1 MVKCGILDEQLRS
14 DRTALTASR
23 TIWPACRRGCPQT
36 VHLLALSWFG
46 STLKGELVAC
56 GGLCAAR
63 CTECR
68 IGNGRD
74 AVMVDDGI
82 GVTCAEPKLR

>member
-36 VHLLALSWFG
+36 VHLLALSWIG
-46 STLKGELVAC
+46 STLKVSSWRAEDYALHGPHWQWPR
-56 GGLCAAR
+56 R
-63 CTECR
+63 CHDR
-68 IGNGRD
+68 
-74 AVMVDDGI
+74 
-82 GVTCAEPKLR
+82 